1 MILGLIVEGFGE
13 VEAAPVLVRRL
24 ATMVGPAIPLKV
36 LHPHRLSRYKLVK
49 TGEIERAVD
58 FMARK
63 VGPGGSVLVIIDADD
78 DCPAILGP
86 QLLQRAKAARPDRR
100 VSVVLAKREFEAWF
114 LAGATSLRGAR
125 TLPDDLEPPQRPEG
139 IGGAKEWLAARMTS
153 GYSETLDQ
161 PAFAA
166 ALDLVGA
173 RQSDSF
179 DKLVREVSTLLGV
192 SPPPRPPVV

>member
-166 ALDLVGA
+166 ALDLVEA
-173 RQSDSF
+173 RRSDSF
-179 DKLVREVSTLLGV
+179 DKLVRDVSSLLDV

>member
-1 MILGLIVEGFGE
+1 MIVGLIVEGFGE

-24 ATMVGPAIPLKV
+24 ATMVGPGVPLKV
-36 LHPHRLSRYKLVK
+36 LRPHRLSRYKLVK

-63 VGPGGSVLVIIDADD
+63 VGFGGSVLVMIDADD
-78 DCPAILGP
+78 NCPALLGP
-86 QLLQRAKAARPDRR
+86 QLLQRAKAARPDRA
-100 VSVVLAKREFEAWF
+100 VSVVLAKREFESWF
-114 LAGATSLRGAR
+114 LAGAASLRGAR
-125 TLPDDLEPPQRPEG
+125 TLPEDLKAPHQPES
-139 IGGAKEWLAARMTS
+139 IAGAKEWLSVRMTS

-166 ALDLVGA
+166 ALDLVDA

-179 DKLVREVSTLLGV
+179 DKLVRDVSALLGV
-192 SPPPRPPVV
+192 SPPPRPSVT